1 MWLKLLSAAATLL
14 DMWLK
19 WRSYKSKSEQIEL
32 TAKEQKAH
40 AKIMQGISKQE
51 RNTID
56 RLHGISSLRQR
67 AEAINKLKN
76 SDV

>member
-1 MWLKLLSAAATLL
+1 MAIKFLSIVATLFE
-14 DMWLK
+14 MWLK
-19 WRSYKSKSEQIEL
+19 WRSYKSKSEHIEL
-32 TAKEQKAH
+32 TTKEQKAH
-40 AKIMQGISKQE
+40 AKIMQGINRQE